1 MKVNFRTV
9 TISTGIESECQVFDL
24 SKTVGNM
31 IYARTGDIAMLDFA
45 KKIYYKG
52 EVTCTDEQ
60 VEQISQII
68 SASGLIAVVKVA
80 ILDMFKPKEKVENG
94 ND

>member
-1 MKVNFRTV
+1 MKVNFRAVTV
-9 TISTGIESECQVFDL
+9 STGIEGTCQVFDL
-24 SKTVGNM
+24 SKTVGNV
-31 IYARTGDIAMLDFA
+31 IYARTGDIGMLDFA

-52 EVTCTDEQ
+52 EVVCTDEQ

-68 SASGLIAVVKVA
+68 SACDLIAVVKVA
-80 ILDMFKPKEKVENG
+80 ILDMFKPIEKVENG